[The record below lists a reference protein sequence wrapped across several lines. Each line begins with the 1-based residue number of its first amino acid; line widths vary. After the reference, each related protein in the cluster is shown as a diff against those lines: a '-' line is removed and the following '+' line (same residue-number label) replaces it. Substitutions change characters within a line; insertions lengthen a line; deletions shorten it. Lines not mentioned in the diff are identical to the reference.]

1 MNKKKLQI
9 TTLLL
14 ISISLISCGS
24 PSNTSQTPNT
34 VTTSNSVK
42 VDYKVSKTI
51 TVGKTPHG
59 MAQAGGFIYNSNIG
73 ENTISVIDSKTDT
86 IVKTITLVDGVSGYM
101 RVFKDGKN
109 VLVNDTKKGDLLV
122 IDPAQDHKILQ
133 TIHIGSGPDKI
144 RILDDDKTVFISLT
158 DEEKVIQLTFEADRS
173 KAPIKKELKV
183 GKMPEG
189 TEHRFLAVSNEWVA
203 VPNIA
208 DNDVSLIN
216 TMTGVE
222 KRLKDGNEPAVMD
235 ISVINNKAEN
245 VVVGNTASNTV
256 TIFDINS
263 DNKKTLTDVGLAPT
277 DIVSYPSMNKTFIT
291 MSGSNDVAVIDYST
305 KMLLKRISVG
315 KRPVHIYNA
324 NNAKLNNPEIWV
336 GNDDGDSVT
345 VIDPEKMEVKTTVNV
360 GKGHHKMAFTN
371 DKAYVSNIN
380 DNTIT
385 VINRN

>member
-1 MNKKKLQI
+1 MNKKNLHI
-9 TTLLL
+9 TALLL
-14 ISISLISCGS
+14 MSFSLIGCDLL
-24 PSNTSQTPNT
+24 SNTNPNPS
-34 VTTSNSVK
+34 VVNTSNSIK
-42 VDYKVSKTI
+42 VNYKVSKTI

-86 IVKTITLVDGVSGYM
+86 VVKTITLVDGVSGYM

-122 IDPAQDHKILQ
+122 IDPLQDHKILQ
-133 TIHIGSGPDKI
+133 TIHVGSGPDKI
-144 RILDDDKTVFISLT
+144 RILDDDKTVLVSLT
-158 DEEKVIQLTFEADRS
+158 DEEKIIELTFEADRN
-173 KAPIKKELKV
+173 KTPTKKELKV

-203 VPNIA
+203 VPNID
-208 DNDVSLIN
+208 DNDVSLVN
-216 TMTGVE
+216 LSTGVE
-222 KRLKDGNEPAVMD
+222 KRLKDGNEPTVMD
-235 ISVINNKAEN
+235 INVMNNKAEN
-245 VVVGNTASNTV
+245 VVVGNTASNTI

-263 DNKKTLTDVGLAPT
+263 DSKKTLTDVGLAPT
-277 DIVSYPSMNKTFIT
+277 DVVSYPRMNKTFIT

-305 KMLLKRISVG
+305 KTLLKRISIG
-315 KRPVHIYNA
+315 KRPVHIYIT
-324 NNAKLNNPEIWV
+324 NNDKLNNPEIWV

-345 VIDPEKMEVKTTVNV
+345 VIDPEKMEVKTTISV
-360 GKGHHKMAFTN
+360 GNGHHKMAFTN